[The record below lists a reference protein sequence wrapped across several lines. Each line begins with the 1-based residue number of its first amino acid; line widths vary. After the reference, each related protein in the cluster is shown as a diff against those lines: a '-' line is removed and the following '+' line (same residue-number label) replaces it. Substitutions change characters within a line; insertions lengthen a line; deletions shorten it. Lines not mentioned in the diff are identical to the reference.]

1 MADRAPSPQEIV
13 DRGRRYYAEHLRA
26 RLEPDHKGEYL
37 VLDIETGDYEV
48 DPSEL
53 AAFERA
59 RARSPRGIFCFLRI
73 GHRTT
78 HRIGARLTWTP
89 R

>member
-1 MADRAPSPQEIV
+1 MPNPAPSPQEIV

-26 RLEPDHKGEYL
+26 RLEPDHMDEYL
-37 VLDIETGDYEV
+37 VLDIDTGDYEV

-53 AAFERA
+53 AAFQRA
-59 RARSPRGIFCFLRI
+59 YARSPRGIFCILRI
-73 GHRTT
+73 GHRAA
-78 HRIGARLTWTP
+78 ARLGGRLTRTP